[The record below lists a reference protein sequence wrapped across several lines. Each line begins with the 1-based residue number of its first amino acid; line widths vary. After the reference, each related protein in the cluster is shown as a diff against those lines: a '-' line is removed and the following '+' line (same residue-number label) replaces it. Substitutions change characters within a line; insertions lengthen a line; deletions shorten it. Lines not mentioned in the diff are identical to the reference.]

1 VQRIIVPARAVGRLG
16 DAWRTCVGTGRFNL
30 ALRQDYQESLALVQ
44 REIGFRYIRGHGLL
58 HDDVAVHRPY
68 AAAGHR
74 GTAYVFT
81 YVDQVVDAY
90 LKLGIKPFLEL
101 GFMPKGLA
109 SGDQTVFWWLGNVTP
124 PRDHTEWAR
133 LVQALLRHLIDRYGL
148 DEVRTWPVEVWNE
161 PNLTHFWQDAD
172 QAAYFRL
179 YETSVVAVKDVDAQ
193 LQVGGPAI
201 SPGADDWWGP
211 FAEFVTARG
220 LPADFLSVHAYSSGP
235 AQHVP
240 FGVYQ
245 TFRRPQHLLD
255 QFARPHKILAG
266 TALADRPLHIT
277 EFNTS
282 YRPDN
287 PVHDTAYNAAYLAPV
302 LAEGGEHADSFSYW
316 TFSDVFEEEG
326 VPASFFHGGFGMVAH
341 RQVRKPTFHL
351 YAFMA
356 RMGQEVLA
364 RGVDHLVTRHAAT
377 GQVTVLAW
385 QPVGGTDDP
394 SEPDRHELR
403 LSVPAPLVELV
414 ETRHQV
420 STGSTNGVGST
431 DGVDSTSG
439 AGSAGGGRVF
449 VMRYDVDES
458 AGNAW
463 AAWREMGRPASPLG
477 RQLDALH
484 EASEPARR
492 AYSLPISAGEPRV
505 DLDLTIGRHG
515 VTLVTL
521 DPVRDETPPWLDDAR
536 ILTRPGSR

>member
-1 VQRIIVPARAVGRLG
+1 MQRVHVSGSASGVLG

-44 REIGFRYIRGHGLL
+44 REIGFRHIRGHGIL

-68 AAAGHR
+68 DVAGHR

-90 LKLGIKPFLEL
+90 LRLGIKPFLEL
-101 GFMPKGLA
+101 GFMPRGLA
-109 SGDQTVFWWLGNVTP
+109 SGDQTVFWWQGNVTP
-124 PRDHTEWAR
+124 PRDHAEWAR
-133 LVQALLRHLIDRYGL
+133 LVQALLRHLIDRYGI

-161 PNLTHFWQDAD
+161 PNLTHFWAGAD
-172 QAAYFRL
+172 QEEYFRL
-179 YETSVVAVKDVDAQ
+179 YETSVLAVKDVDAA

-201 SPGADDWWGP
+201 SPGADDWWEP
-211 FAEFVTARG
+211 FADFVTRRD
-220 LPADFLSVHAYSSGP
+220 LPADFLSVHAYTSGP

-245 TFRRPQHLLD
+245 TLRRPEDLLD
-255 QFARPHKILAG
+255 QFARPAKLLAG
-266 TALADRPLHIT
+266 TALAGRPLHVT

-302 LAEGGEHADSFSYW
+302 LASGGEHAASFAYW

-326 VPASFFHGGFGMVAH
+326 VPASFFHGGFGMLGH

-364 RGVDHLVTRHAAT
+364 RGVDHLVTRHAST

-385 QPVGGTDDP
+385 QPVGGTDDTA
-394 SEPDRHELR
+394 EAERHEIR
-403 LSVPAPLVELV
+403 LSVP
-414 ETRHQV
+414 V
-420 STGSTNGVGST
+420 SATGS
-431 DGVDSTSG
+431 
-439 AGSAGGGRVF
+439 GRVF
-449 VMRYDVDES
+449 GMRYDVDET

-463 AAWREMGRPASPLG
+463 AAWREMGRPASPSA

-492 AYSLPISAGEPRV
+492 AFSLPVVPTADGGRA
-505 DLDLTIGRHG
+505 DLDLTLGRHG

-521 DPVRDETPPWLDDAR
+521 DPVRDETPPWLDDSR
-536 ILTRPGSR
+536 ILGRTPHDGRTSNHSRTPNDKDDA

>member
-1 VQRIIVPARAVGRLG
+1 LQRISVPVRGVGTLG
-16 DAWRTCVGTGRFNL
+16 DAWLTCVGTGRFSL
-30 ALRQDYQESLALVQ
+30 ALRQDYQDSLALVQ

-58 HDDVAVHRPY
+58 HDDVAVHRQY
-68 AAAGHR
+68 DAAGHR

-101 GFMPKGLA
+101 GFMPRGLA

-124 PRDHTEWAR
+124 PRDHAEWAR
-133 LVQALLRHLIDRYGL
+133 LVRALLRHLVDRYGL

-161 PNLTHFWQDAD
+161 PDLTHFWKDAD
-172 QAAYFRL
+172 QGAYFRL
-179 YETSVVAVKDVDAQ
+179 YEASVLAVRDVDAE

-201 SPGADDWWGP
+201 SPGADDWWEP
-211 FAEFVTARG
+211 FAEFVAARD
-220 LPADFLSVHAYSSGP
+220 LP
-235 AQHVP
+235 
-240 FGVYQ
+240 
-245 TFRRPQHLLD
+245 
-255 QFARPHKILAG
+255 
-266 TALADRPLHIT
+266 
-277 EFNTS
+277 
-282 YRPDN
+282 
-287 PVHDTAYNAAYLAPV
+287 
-302 LAEGGEHADSFSYW
+302 ADSFSYW

-356 RMGQEVLA
+356 RMGPEVLA
-364 RGVDHLVTRHAAT
+364 RGVDHLVTRHPAT

-394 SEPDRHELR
+394 AEPDRHEVR
-403 LSVPAPLVELV
+403 LSIPVAVAEVERL
-414 ETRHQV
+414 
-420 STGSTNGVGST
+420 SGVGGAVAG
-431 DGVDSTSG
+431 DRPDRRSTSG
-439 AGSAGGGRVF
+439 TARVF
-449 VMRYDVDES
+449 VMRHDVDEA

-463 AAWREMGRPASPLG
+463 AAWREMGRPASPSG

-492 AYSLPISAGEPRV
+492 AYSLPLVPDGGVSTRSTDGRV

-521 DPVRDETPPWLDDAR
+521 DPVRDATPPWLDDSR
-536 ILTRPGSR
+536 ILGRSAEHGPSEQGTGEATDQTDPTDPTDKDSA

>member
-1 VQRIIVPARAVGRLG
+1 VDRIIVPAAAAGTLG

-30 ALRQDYQESLALVQ
+30 ALRQDYQDSLALVQ

-68 AAAGHR
+68 DAGGHR

-81 YVDQVVDAY
+81 YVDQVVDTY

-101 GFMPKGLA
+101 GFMPRGLA

-124 PRDHTEWAR
+124 PRDHAEWAR
-133 LVQALLRHLIDRYGL
+133 LVRALLRHLIDRYGL

-179 YETSVVAVKDVDAQ
+179 YETSVRAVKDVDAS

-201 SPGADDWWGP
+201 SPGADDWWEP
-211 FAEFVTARG
+211 FAEFVTARD

-245 TFRRPQHLLD
+245 TFKRPQHLLD
-255 QFARPHKILAG
+255 QFAKPRKILAG

-364 RGVDHLVTRHAAT
+364 RGVDHLVTRHAST

-394 SEPDRHELR
+394 AEPDRHEIR
-403 LSVPAPLVELV
+403 LSVPVPA
-414 ETRHQV
+414 T
-420 STGSTNGVGST
+420 
-431 DGVDSTSG
+431 
-439 AGSAGGGRVF
+439 ARVF

-463 AAWREMGRPASPLG
+463 AAWHEMGRPASPSG

-492 AYSLPISAGEPRV
+492 ACSLPVADGEARV
-505 DLDLTIGRHG
+505 DLDLTIARHG
-515 VTLVTL
+515 ATLVTI
-521 DPVRDETPPWLDDAR
+521 DPVRDETPPWLDDSR
-536 ILTRPGSR
+536 ILGRADTPRKDHA

>member
-1 VQRIIVPARAVGRLG
+1 VSRTIVPTEAAGTLS
-16 DAWRTCVGTGRFNL
+16 DAWRACVGTGRFGL
-30 ALRQDYQESLALVQ
+30 ALRKDYQDSLALVQ

-58 HDDVAVHRPY
+58 HDDVAIHRPY
-68 AAAGHR
+68 DAGGHR

-90 LKLGIKPFLEL
+90 LELGIKPFLEL
-101 GFMPKGLA
+101 GFMPSRLA

-124 PRDHTEWAR
+124 PRDHAEWAS
-133 LVQALLRHLIDRYGL
+133 LVRALLRHLIDRYGL

-161 PNLTHFWQDAD
+161 PNLSQFWAGD

-179 YETSVVAVKDVDAQ
+179 YETSVHAVKDVDAS

-201 SPGADDWWGP
+201 SPGADDWWEP
-211 FAEFVTARG
+211 FAEFVTERD
-220 LPADFLSVHAYSSGP
+220 LPADFLSMHAYSSGP

-245 TFRRPQHLLD
+245 TFKRPQHLLD
-255 QFARPHKILAG
+255 QFAKPRKILAG
-266 TALADRPLHIT
+266 TALADRPLHVT

-287 PVHDTAYNAAYLAPV
+287 PVHDTAYNAAYLALV

-316 TFSDVFEEEG
+316 TFSDVFEEVG
-326 VPASFFHGGFGMVAH
+326 VPASFFHGGFGMLAH

-356 RMGQEVLA
+356 RMGPEILA
-364 RGVDHLVTRHAAT
+364 RGADHLVTRHPAT

-385 QPVGGTDDP
+385 QPVGGTDDAA
-394 SEPDRHELR
+394 EPDRHELR
-403 LSVPAPLVELV
+403 LSVP
-414 ETRHQV
+414 
-420 STGSTNGVGST
+420 VGT
-431 DGVDSTSG
+431 PAD
-439 AGSAGGGRVF
+439 AGRRVF
-449 VMRYDVDES
+449 VMRHDVDET

-463 AAWREMGRPASPLG
+463 AAWREMGRPSSPSG

-484 EASEPARR
+484 EASEPARQAR
-492 AYSLPISAGEPRV
+492 SLAVGNGGRV

-515 VTLVTL
+515 ITLVTL
-521 DPVRDETPPWLDDAR
+521 DVVRDETPSWLDDTR
-536 ILTRPGSR
+536 ILGRG

>member
-1 VQRIIVPARAVGRLG
+1 MPRTIVPTEPAGTLS
-16 DAWRTCVGTGRFNL
+16 DAWRTCVGTGRFSL
-30 ALRQDYQESLALVQ
+30 ALRQDYQDSLALVQ

-68 AAAGHR
+68 DVGGHR
-74 GTAYVFT
+74 GTAHVFT
-81 YVDQVVDAY
+81 YVDQVVDTY
-90 LKLGIKPFLEL
+90 LRLGIKPFLEL
-101 GFMPKGLA
+101 GFMPSALA
-109 SGDQTVFWWLGNVTP
+109 SGTQTVFWWLGNVTP
-124 PRDHTEWAR
+124 PRDHAEWAG
-133 LVQALLRHLIDRYGL
+133 LVRALLRHLVDRYGL
-148 DEVRTWPVEVWNE
+148 AEVRTWPVEVWNE
-161 PNLTHFWQDAD
+161 PNLTHFWKDAD
-172 QAAYFRL
+172 QSAYHRL
-179 YETSVVAVKDVDAQ
+179 YEASALAVKDVDAE
-193 LQVGGPAI
+193 LQVGGPAL
-201 SPGADDWWGP
+201 SPGADDWWEP
-211 FAEFVTARG
+211 FAEFVTTRD

-240 FGVYQ
+240 FGAYQ
-245 TFRRPQHLLD
+245 TIQRPQHLLD

-302 LAEGGEHADSFSYW
+302 LAAGGEHAESFAYW
-316 TFSDVFEEEG
+316 TFSDVFEEAG

-356 RMGQEVLA
+356 RMGQDVLA
-364 RGVDHLVTRHAAT
+364 RGADHLVTRDAET

-385 QPVGGTDDP
+385 QPVGGTDDG
-394 SEPDRHELR
+394 SEPAHHELR
-403 LSVPAPLVELV
+403 LSIP
-414 ETRHQV
+414 
-420 STGSTNGVGST
+420 
-431 DGVDSTSG
+431 VDRSQATHSR
-439 AGSAGGGRVF
+439 AGGGASAPAGARAF

-463 AAWREMGRPASPLG
+463 AGWTEMGRPASPSG

-492 AYSLPISAGEPRV
+492 AYSLPTGDGGRV

-515 VTLVTL
+515 VTLVTV
-521 DPVRDETPPWLDDAR
+521 DVVRDETPPWLDDTR
-536 ILTRPGSR
+536 ILGRG

>member
-1 VQRIIVPARAVGRLG
+1 MSRTIVPTEAAGTLS
-16 DAWRTCVGTGRFNL
+16 DAWRTCVGTGRFGL
-30 ALRQDYQESLALVQ
+30 ALRKDYQDSLALVQ

-58 HDDVAVHRPY
+58 HDDVAIHRPY
-68 AAAGHR
+68 DAGGHR

-81 YVDQVVDAY
+81 YVDQVIDAY
-90 LKLGIKPFLEL
+90 LGLGIKPFLEL
-101 GFMPKGLA
+101 GFMPGGLA
-109 SGDQTVFWWLGNVTP
+109 SGDRTVFWWLGNVTP
-124 PRDHTEWAR
+124 PRDHAEWAS
-133 LVQALLRHLIDRYGL
+133 LVRALLRHLIDRYGL

-161 PNLTHFWQDAD
+161 PNLPQFWAGD

-179 YETSVVAVKDVDAQ
+179 YETSVHAVKDVDAS

-201 SPGADDWWGP
+201 SPGADDWWEP
-211 FAEFVTARG
+211 FAEFVTERD
-220 LPADFLSVHAYSSGP
+220 LPADFLSMHAYSSGP

-255 QFARPHKILAG
+255 QFAKPRKILAG
-266 TALADRPLHIT
+266 TALADRPLHVT

-287 PVHDTAYNAAYLAPV
+287 PVHDTAYNAAYLALV

-316 TFSDVFEEEG
+316 TFSDVFEEVG
-326 VPASFFHGGFGMVAH
+326 VPASFFHGGFGMLAH

-356 RMGQEVLA
+356 RMGSEILA
-364 RGVDHLVTRHAAT
+364 RGVDHLVTRHPAT

-385 QPVGGTDDP
+385 QPVGGTDDAA
-394 SEPDRHELR
+394 EPDRHELQ
-403 LSVPAPLVELV
+403 LSVPVLSAGELV
-414 ETRHQV
+414 ETGPGV
-420 STGSTNGVGST
+420 STGST
-431 DGVDSTSG
+431 SG
-439 AGSAGGGRVF
+439 ATSTGSRVF
-449 VMRYDVDES
+449 VMRHDVDET

-463 AAWREMGRPASPLG
+463 AAWREMGRPASPSG

-492 AYSLPISAGEPRV
+492 ARSLPIDGGGRV

-515 VTLVTL
+515 ITLVTL
-521 DPVRDETPPWLDDAR
+521 DVVRDETPSWLDDTR
-536 ILTRPGSR
+536 ILGRG

>member
-1 VQRIIVPARAVGRLG
+1 MERVLVSSVGVGELG
-16 DAWRTCVGTGRFNL
+16 EAWRTCVGTGRFSL

-68 AAAGHR
+68 DTAGHR

-90 LKLGIKPFLEL
+90 LRLGIKPFLEL
-101 GFMPKGLA
+101 GFMPRDLA

-124 PRDHTEWAR
+124 PRDHAEWAA
-133 LVQALLRHLIDRYGL
+133 LVRALLRHLVDRYGL

-161 PNLTHFWQDAD
+161 PNLTHFWKDAD

-179 YETSVVAVKDVDAQ
+179 YETSVRAVKDVDAE

-201 SPGADDWWGP
+201 SPGADDWWEP
-211 FAEFVTARG
+211 FAEFVTARD
-220 LPADFLSVHAYSSGP
+220 LPADFLSVHAYTSGP

-240 FGVYQ
+240 FGTYQ
-245 TFRRPQHLLD
+245 TLRPPQELLD
-255 QFARPHKILAG
+255 QFVRPRKILAG

-316 TFSDVFEEEG
+316 TFSDVFEEQG
-326 VPASFFHGGFGMVAH
+326 VPASFFHGGFGMLAY
-341 RQVRKPTFHL
+341 RQVRKPTYHL

-356 RMGQEVLA
+356 RMGREVLA
-364 RGVDHLVTRHAAT
+364 RGVDHLVTRHPAT

-394 SEPDRHELR
+394 AEPDRHEVR
-403 LSVPAPLVELV
+403 LSIPVAEV
-414 ETRHQV
+414 
-420 STGSTNGVGST
+420 
-431 DGVDSTSG
+431 
-439 AGSAGGGRVF
+439 GRVF
-449 VMRYDVDES
+449 VMRHDVDEV

-463 AAWREMGRPASPLG
+463 AAWRELGRPASPSG

-484 EASEPARR
+484 EASEPTRR
-492 AYSLPISAGEPRV
+492 ACSLPVVPDAEAGGRV
-505 DLDLTIGRHG
+505 ALDLTIGRHG

-521 DPVRDETPPWLDDAR
+521 DPVGDETPPWLDDSR
-536 ILTRPGSR
+536 IYQAGRTEQTDKDQA